1 MKKNAILLMAVVSLF
16 VSNKQMANAE
26 DNTATQKDSTGIS
39 VDSLEKMSD
48 KELESYFDS
57 IYRAGHPRLDTIC
70 NKEKP
75 DSGVP
80 PTKQQTDFSYSNSY
94 VLY

>member
-57 IYRAGHPRLDTIC
+57 IYLI
-70 NKEKP
+70 
-75 DSGVP
+75 
-80 PTKQQTDFSYSNSY
+80 
-94 VLY
+94 

>member
-48 KELESYFDS
+48 KELESMTQVPLS
-57 IYRAGHPRLDTIC
+57 PRLLYMEFT
-70 NKEKP
+70 
-75 DSGVP
+75 
-80 PTKQQTDFSYSNSY
+80 TKCRSNNWN
-94 VLY
+94 VLLL

>member
-1 MKKNAILLMAVVSLF
+1 MAVVSLF

-57 IYRAGHPRLDTIC
+57 IYLI
-70 NKEKP
+70 
-75 DSGVP
+75 
-80 PTKQQTDFSYSNSY
+80 
-94 VLY
+94 

>member
-48 KELESYFDS
+48 KELESMTQVPHGYSIWNLQPNADPTIGMYYFFNT
-57 IYRAGHPRLDTIC
+57 Y
-70 NKEKP
+70 
-75 DSGVP
+75 
-80 PTKQQTDFSYSNSY
+80 
-94 VLY
+94 

>member
-48 KELESYFDS
+48 KELESMTQVPVPTATLYG
-57 IYRAGHPRLDTIC
+57 IYNQMQIQQLECITSLIH
-70 NKEKP
+70 
-75 DSGVP
+75 
-80 PTKQQTDFSYSNSY
+80 TKINIIP
-94 VLY
+94 L

>member
-48 KELESYFDS
+48 KELESMTQVPLTFAPD
-57 IYRAGHPRLDTIC
+57 YR
-70 NKEKP
+70 
-75 DSGVP
+75 
-80 PTKQQTDFSYSNSY
+80 
-94 VLY
+94 

>member
-1 MKKNAILLMAVVSLF
+1 MDWTNMKKNAILLMAVVSLF

-57 IYRAGHPRLDTIC
+57 IYLI
-70 NKEKP
+70 
-75 DSGVP
+75 
-80 PTKQQTDFSYSNSY
+80 
-94 VLY
+94 